1 MYVQNDTLLLAISF
15 RNKCIEICDLDLSHF
30 LSAPGLAWQACLK
43 KSEVELELL
52 TNIDLLLMA
61 GNGIRDEIRQV
72 IHRYA
77 KADNKYMKNY
87 NEDMESSYLE
97 YLDANNLHGWAMSQQ
112 FLVNGFDRI
121 EELSKF
127 DERFIQNHDED
138 SNKEYFLEVDV
149 EYLKNLFNLHSDLP
163 FLPERKKIKKCNK
176 LVCDFYDKNVFHI
189 KALQQA
195 LNHGLILKKSAQG
208 NSI

>member
-61 GNGIRDEIRQV
+61 EKGIRDEIRQV
-72 IHRYA
+72 THRYA
-77 KADNKYMKNY
+77 KAGNKYMKNY
-87 NEDMESSYLE
+87 NKDMASSYLE

-112 FLVNGFDRI
+112 FPVNGFDRV

-149 EYLKNLFNLHSDLP
+149 EYLKNLFNLHGDLP
-163 FLPERKKIKKCNK
+163 FLP
-176 LVCDFYDKNVFHI
+176 
-189 KALQQA
+189 
-195 LNHGLILKKSAQG
+195 
-208 NSI
+208 